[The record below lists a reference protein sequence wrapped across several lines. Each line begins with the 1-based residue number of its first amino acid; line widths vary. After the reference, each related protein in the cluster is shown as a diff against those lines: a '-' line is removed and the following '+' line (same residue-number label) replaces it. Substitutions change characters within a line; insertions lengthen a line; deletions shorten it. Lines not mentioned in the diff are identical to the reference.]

1 GIIIKTVDEIAGR
14 QMDCKC
20 GSAEYRRCRR
30 VL

>member
-1 GIIIKTVDEIAGR
+1 WNYNYIVDEIAGR